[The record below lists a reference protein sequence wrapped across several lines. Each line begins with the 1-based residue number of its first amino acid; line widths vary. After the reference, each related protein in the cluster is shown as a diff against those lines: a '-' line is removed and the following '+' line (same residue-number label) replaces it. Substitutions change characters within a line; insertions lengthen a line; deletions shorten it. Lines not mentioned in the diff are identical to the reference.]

1 MYQRRPFLVT
11 MVLAMLVLGLIWG
24 CASDDEDDPNAP
36 PAGPCNLSL
45 VDPVGSETYFSGT
58 LQYILWDSE
67 NGGDLVKIELFKFQ
81 DQYDTTFM
89 DTTIVSIDTTVVDT
103 TIFVIEDATDNDGST
118 SWTVTTNGAQSDSNY
133 SIKLTSLTD
142 QGCVARS
149 DTFLIIKTEDCEVF
163 VLVPQDDDLW
173 VVGDSELIQWE
184 SEDTGGTVNIDLYK
198 LVEGQSAPFYNIA
211 TAVPDTGGYAWK
223 VFACHA
229 GGSTPDYQI
238 RVADATNTNCRGF
251 SDFFT
256 IEDLTPCIIQVD
268 TPAED
273 EVLTVGDQFAI
284 QWHGADPD
292 DDVDIFLKRPGLSDA
307 TIATGIANS
316 DHEYLWT
323 VDLLGGN
330 AGTGFNIYIQVSDD
344 PCCSGQS
351 AEFEIEL

>member
-103 TIFVIEDATDNDGST
+103 TIFVIEDATGNDGST

-163 VLVPQDDDLW
+163 VLVPQDDDHW

-198 LVEGQSAPFYNIA
+198 LVIA
-211 TAVPDTGGYAWK
+211 GATVTRQEWHKVASVIDITARDSVATTAADVTAR
-223 VFACHA
+223 AALAANTALAAALAA
-229 GGSTPDYQI
+229 GISCEAHFSKQ
-238 RVADATNTNCRGF
+238 ADML
-251 SDFFT
+251 
-256 IEDLTPCIIQVD
+256 LTLL
-268 TPAED
+268 E
-273 EVLTVGDQFAI
+273 EAI
-284 QWHGADPD
+284 
-292 DDVDIFLKRPGLSDA
+292 
-307 TIATGIANS
+307 TT
-316 DHEYLWT
+316 
-323 VDLLGGN
+323 
-330 AGTGFNIYIQVSDD
+330 
-344 PCCSGQS
+344 
-351 AEFEIEL
+351 